1 MIHRNRIT
9 PPSYIYPTDEW
20 RNVEKRFHPQLMGLM
35 ESVFSISNGY
45 LGLRGNFDEGRPC
58 VENGV
63 FVNGFHETWPIIY
76 GEEAYGFAKTGQ
88 TMLNLPDARRIRLFV
103 DDEPLFLPTA
113 SLLDFERALD
123 MQRGLLYRNLL
134 WETPAGILVEVKSTR
149 MVSFKH
155 RHIAMVTYAVTLRN
169 ERAPVVISSEIAPPP
184 DPATSDDP
192 RHASAIDRSC
202 LEQKFHDHHDN
213 RIYLG
218 FRTQSSRMSLAC
230 GMDHEI
236 TADSTLDTDVSIGN
250 QSAKMVFSCDA
261 RPGSTISLVKYISYH
276 SSRQSSPEEL
286 CERADRSLKRARKQG
301 HDKLIAE
308 QRRYLDDFWEQS
320 DIQVESRPDVA
331 KVTTGEFLQAL
342 RFNIYQV
349 FQASARAEGVGI
361 PAKGLTGQAYE
372 GHYFWDSEIY
382 VLPFL
387 TYTNPRI
394 ARNQLIFRHS
404 MLELA
409 RNRAKKLSQKGCLF
423 PWRTINGHEASAYYA
438 AGTAQYHINA
448 DIMYAVERY
457 ATATGD
463 KEFLYT
469 YGAEM
474 LVETARMWADLG
486 FYSEEKN
493 GAFCIVGVTGPD
505 EYTTVVDNNLFTNLM
520 ARENLS
526 YAVKV
531 VREMR
536 NEAPG
541 AYAALLDKTGLEQN
555 EPDAWERAAKAMYV
569 PYDETRGIHLQDE
582 DFLHKKPWDLDALPS
597 EKFPLLLH
605 YHPLVIYRHQV
616 IKQADM
622 VLAMFLL
629 GKEFS
634 PEQKKRNFA
643 FYDKLT
649 TGDSSLS
656 VGIQSIIA
664 AEIDESPIAAA
675 YAYYATLMDLGDV
688 SGNAQDGL
696 HIASMGATWMV
707 MVYGFAGMRDD
718 DGHISFN
725 PKPLAGMQQMRFKL
739 QIRGCVLE
747 VALTREQALYTL
759 RQGEHL
765 SFRHKGERL
774 ELTQEA
780 PTAVASI

>member
-9 PPSYIYPTDEW
+9 PPSYIYPNDEW
-20 RNVEKRFHPQLMGLM
+20 RIVEKRFHPELMGLM
-35 ESVFSISNGY
+35 ESVFSTSNGY
-45 LGLRGNFDEGRPC
+45 LGMRGNFDEGSPC

-76 GEEAYGFAKTGQ
+76 GEDAYGFAKTGQ

-103 DDEPLFLPTA
+103 DDEPLYLPTA
-113 SLLDFERALD
+113 NLLEFERTLD
-123 MQRGLLYRNLL
+123 MQRGMLDRKLL
-134 WETPAGILVEVKSTR
+134 WETPAGILVDVRSTR
-149 MVSFKH
+149 MVSLRH
-155 RHIAMVTYAVTLRN
+155 RHIAMLSYEVTLRN
-169 ERAPVVISSEIAPPP
+169 QRAPVVISSEIAPPP

-202 LEQKFHDHHDN
+202 LEQQFHEHHDLQ
-213 RIYLG
+213 ICLG

-236 TADSTLDTDVSIGN
+236 TSDTELASDISIGN
-250 QSAKMVFSCDA
+250 QGAKIIFSCDA
-261 RPGSTISLVKYISYH
+261 RPESAIRIVKYISYH
-276 SSRQSSPEEL
+276 SSRQSLPEEL
-286 CERADRSLKRARKQG
+286 CERTDRSLKRARKQG
-301 HDKLIAE
+301 FDSLAAE
-308 QRRYLDDFWEQS
+308 QRNYLDAFWEQS

-331 KVTTGEFLQAL
+331 KVTTGEILQAL

-349 FQASARAEGVGI
+349 LQASVRAEGVGI

-394 ARNQLIFRHS
+394 VRNQLIFRHS
-404 MLELA
+404 MLERA
-409 RNRAKKLSQKGCLF
+409 RKRARKLSQKGCLF

-448 DIMYAVERY
+448 DIMYAVQRY
-457 ATATGD
+457 VTATRD
-463 KEFLYT
+463 MDFLYA

-474 LVETARMWADLG
+474 LVETARMWTDLG
-486 FYSEEKN
+486 FYSQEKD

-520 ARENLS
+520 ARENLF
-526 YAVKV
+526 YAAKV

-536 NEAPG
+536 NDAPG
-541 AYAALLDKTGLEQN
+541 PYVALLDKTGLEPD
-555 EPDAWERAAKAMYV
+555 EPEGWERAAEAMYV
-569 PYDETRGIHLQDE
+569 PYDAQRGIHLQDE
-582 DFLHKKPWDLDALPS
+582 DFLHKKPWDLNALPP
-597 EKFPLLLH
+597 ENFPLLLH

-629 GKEFS
+629 SKEFS
-634 PEQKKRNFA
+634 TEQKKRNFD
-643 FYDKLT
+643 FYDELT

-664 AEIDESPIAAA
+664 AEIGDSQKAAE

-725 PKPLAGMQQMRFKL
+725 PKPLAGMKRMRFKL
-739 QIRGCVLE
+739 KVRGCILE
-747 VALTREQALYTL
+747 VTLSPEQAHYSLL
-759 RQGEHL
+759 QGESL
-765 SFRHKGERL
+765 GFRHKGERL
-774 ELTQEA
+774 ELTRDVPEA
-780 PTAVASI
+780 ARPV